1 VALHPAYVGYRVG
14 SAIARALPERAVR
27 PVSRV
32 AGVAAAKVMT
42 GRAAMVARHQH
53 RVRPD
58 LDPTQLRRA
67 VRDAF
72 SSYAHYW
79 AESFRLPGTSPDALD
94 AGFTHEGFHH
104 IRDAIDEGRGVV
116 LAMPHL
122 GLWEWAAFW
131 ITEVQQIKVSAVV
144 EAVEPPELAA
154 WFTALREDLGME
166 IIPLGPR
173 AGSASATALTDN
185 RILTLL
191 CDRDVAGGGVDVTFF
206 GEATTLPGGP
216 ATLALRSGAAL
227 IPATVY
233 FADGLHRGV
242 ARPPLDTTR
251 HGKLRADVAR
261 VTQDL
266 ADELEGLI
274 RLAPDQW
281 HLLQPNWPSD
291 LPPAEA

>member
-1 VALHPAYVGYRVG
+1 MAPHPAYVAYRVG
-14 SAIARALPERAVR
+14 NVVARALPERAVR
-27 PVSRV
+27 PFSRFTGVV
-32 AGVAAAKVMT
+32 ASKVMT
-42 GRAAMVARHQH
+42 SRAAMVARHQR

-58 LDPTQLRRA
+58 LDVAQQRRA

-79 AESFRLPGTSPDALD
+79 VESFRLPGTSPEALD

-131 ITEVQQIKVSAVV
+131 ITEVQKIRVSAVV

-154 WFTALREDLGME
+154 WFTALREELGME

-173 AGSASATALTDN
+173 AGSASAAALTDN

-191 CDRDVAGGGVDVTFF
+191 CDRDVAGGGVEVTFF
-206 GEATTLPGGP
+206 GEPTTLPGGP

-233 FADGLHRGV
+233 FEDGMHRGV
-242 ARPPLDTTR
+242 ARPPLDTSR
-251 HGKLRADVAR
+251 HGKLRTDVAR

-266 ADELEGLI
+266 ADELETLI

-291 LPPAEA
+291 PPLGEA